1 MMMLV
6 MLMLT
11 MLLMMMTMMM
21 MIFLS
26 GRPNLNAGHC
36 LPVSLVRSCRKDSP
50 GETALWFPPPTIPPK
65 TAPLPLPGGLREG
78 GGKGVE

>member
-36 LPVSLVRSCRKDSP
+36 LPVSLVRS
-50 GETALWFPPPTIPPK
+50 
-65 TAPLPLPGGLREG
+65 
-78 GGKGVE
+78 